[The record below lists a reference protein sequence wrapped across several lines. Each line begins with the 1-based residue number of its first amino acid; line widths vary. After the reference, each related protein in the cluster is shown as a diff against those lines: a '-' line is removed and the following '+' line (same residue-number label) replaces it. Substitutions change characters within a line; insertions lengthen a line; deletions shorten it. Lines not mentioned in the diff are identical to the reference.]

1 MTVFGAVFARGG
13 SKGVPGKNLRKV
25 AGKSLLEH
33 SISMGSSFPL
43 IDKMI
48 CSTDS
53 FEIADEASRLGA
65 DVPFLRPPE
74 LSGDTAPEWGAWR
87 HLATHLIG
95 QGASESDVLVSLP
108 ATAPLREWEDIDAAI
123 QTFGEG
129 SFDVVLAVTES
140 SRNPWFNMVQRESS
154 TGRVEIAVSAPLT
167 TVNRRQ
173 DAPQLFDLTT
183 VVYITSL
190 GFVLRADR
198 LFSGKVGSV
207 LVPAERAIDIDT
219 ELDLEIAEFLVLRR
233 LGFDDD

>member
-1 MTVFGAVFARGG
+1 MTIFGAVFARGG
-13 SKGVPGKNLRKV
+13 SKGVPGKNLKKL

-33 SISMGSSFPL
+33 SISLGVSLPL
-43 IDKMI
+43 IDRML

-53 FEIADEASRLGA
+53 QDIADEARRLGA
-65 DVPFLRPPE
+65 EVPFLRPPE
-74 LSGDTAPEWGAWR
+74 LSGDAAPEWGAWR

-154 TGRVEIAVSAPLT
+154 TGRVEIAVSEPLT
-167 TVNRRQ
+167 TVDRRQ
-173 DAPQLFDLTT
+173 DAPRLFDLTT

-219 ELDLEIAEFLVLRR
+219 ELDLEIAEFLVMRR

>member
-74 LSGDTAPEWGAWR
+74 LSGDTAPEWGAWQ
-87 HLATHLIG
+87 HLANYLIG
-95 QGASESDVLVSLP
+95 QGASESDTLVSLP
-108 ATAPLREWEDIDAAI
+108 ATAPLRSQEDIDVAM
-123 QTFGEG
+123 QTFREG
-129 SFDVVLAVTES
+129 VFDAVLAVTES
-140 SRNPWFNMVQRESS
+140 SRNPWFNMVRREPI
-154 TGRVEIAVSAPLT
+154 TTRVELAVSTPMTA
-167 TVNRRQ
+167 VDRRQ

-183 VVYITSL
+183 VVYVTTL
-190 GFVLRADR
+190 GFVFRADR

-219 ELDLEIAEFLVLRR
+219 ELDFEIAEFLALRR
-233 LGFDDD
+233 LHLEHD